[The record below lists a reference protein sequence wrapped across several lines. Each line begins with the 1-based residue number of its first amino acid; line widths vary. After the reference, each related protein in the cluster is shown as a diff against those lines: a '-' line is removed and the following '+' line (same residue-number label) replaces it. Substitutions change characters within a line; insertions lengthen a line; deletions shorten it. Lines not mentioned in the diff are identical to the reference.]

1 MVAFQTTRW
10 SLILASR
17 EPAPDAREALEQLC
31 RAYRPAVFS
40 YLRSR
45 GYPRDVA
52 EDHTQGFF
60 TRFLERRIHEV
71 ADPARGRFRVLIR
84 TALDRYLADAREH
97 ERAAKRGGGQDSF
110 ELNDETASAGSAESP
125 ERQFELAWALTVLD
139 RALDAL
145 NAEARGSGKAQLFE
159 RVREF
164 LTEAPDAEDYARV
177 AAELGMRPNTLAVAV
192 HRLRGR
198 MRELVRAE
206 LAETVADP
214 ADVVEELRAL
224 RGVLGGP
231 GKGDGGN

>member
-1 MVAFQTTRW
+1 MAGFQTTRW

-17 EPAPDAREALEQLC
+17 TAAPDAREALEQLC

-71 ADPARGRFRVLIR
+71 ADPARGRFRVLLR
-84 TALDRYLADAREH
+84 TSLDRYLSDAREH
-97 ERAAKRGGGQDSF
+97 ERAAKRGGGR
-110 ELNDETASAGSAESP
+110 ETAELVDEMAEAGAAESP

-139 RALDAL
+139 RALAAL
-145 NAEARGSGKAQLFE
+145 QGEAAASGKASLFE

-164 LTEAPDAEDYARV
+164 LTEAPDADDYARLAV
-177 AAELGMRPNTLAVAV
+177 ELGMRPNTLAVAV

-198 MRELVRAE
+198 LRELVRAE
-206 LAETVADP
+206 LAETVENP
-214 ADVVEELRAL
+214 SDVAEELKAL

-231 GKGDGGN
+231 AS